1 VDVFLQKNT
10 VLSDSIEVIE
20 KTEEEKENLIFLLQ
34 QVQEEEGYVSQE
46 AMRNISQKLRLPL
59 SEIYGVATFYSQ
71 FRLKPRG
78 ENIIRVC
85 QGTACHVLGGKRI
98 LEVVAEELKVE
109 VNDTTED
116 GRFTLETVACLGS
129 CSLAPVMVINE
140 ETYGR
145 LTPETVKN
153 ILRQF

>member
-1 VDVFLQKNT
+1 LDDFLQKNT

-20 KTEEEKENLIFLLQ
+20 RTEEEKENLIFLLQ

>member
-1 VDVFLQKNT
+1 LDDFLQKNT
-10 VLSDSIEVIE
+10 VLFDSIEVKE
-20 KTEEEKENLIFLLQ
+20 KIEEEKENVISLLQ
-34 QVQEEEGYVSQE
+34 KAQEKEGYVSQE
-46 AMRNISQKLRLPL
+46 AMRQISHKLHIPL
-59 SEIYGVATFYSQ
+59 SKVYGAATFYSQ

-78 ENIIRVC
+78 ENIIKVC

-98 LEVVAEELKVE
+98 LEIVAEELKVE

>member
-1 VDVFLQKNT
+1 MDVFLQNNT

-78 ENIIRVC
+78 ENITRVC

-145 LTPETVKN
+145 LTPEMVKN